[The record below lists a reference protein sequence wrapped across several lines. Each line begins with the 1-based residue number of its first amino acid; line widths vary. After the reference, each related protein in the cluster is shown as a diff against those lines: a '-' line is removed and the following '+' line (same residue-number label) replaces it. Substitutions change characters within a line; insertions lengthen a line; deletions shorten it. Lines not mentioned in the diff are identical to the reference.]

1 MNCKAYLV
9 HRIGTFP
16 RRQGPPPAGL
26 GRDSPGRARA
36 RRHGHVVARH
46 RGRDRRGQGRT
57 PRRDG
62 SLELLLP
69 RFLPDDPTREPV
81 AAAAFLTLAQ
91 AYSYD
96 PAPDSLGAD
105 VVPMIL
111 GVQGNL
117 WCEHVPTAEHAEHMI
132 WPRLLAI
139 AEVGWS
145 APRTEGL
152 RRLPRPRARRRGVDA
167 AARIPPLRPEK
178 CRRPPAPNRS
188 IPCIAFR
195 PAGRWLTVRLTA
207 RNTRLRATLR

>member
-1 MNCKAYLV
+1 MAPSNYCYLD
-9 HRIGTFP
+9 FC
-16 RRQGPPPAGL
+16 Q
-26 GRDSPGRARA
+26 
-36 RRHGHVVARH
+36 
-46 RGRDRRGQGRT
+46 
-57 PRRDG
+57 
-62 SLELLLP
+62 
-69 RFLPDDPTREPV
+69 DDPTREPV

-145 APRTEGL
+145 APNVRTSTTST
-152 RRLPRPRARRRGVDA
+152 PACSTPWRGCSSADTTPST
-167 AARIPPLRPEK
+167 RKMPSG
-178 CRRPPAPNRS
+178 PAPNRS
-188 IPCIAFR
+188 IPCIASR